1 VHINRNNFVYT
12 VSNGTG
18 MDSPARTVSWPMAI
32 VVGVWPRR
40 PAFSQNAGKKA
51 SETPIRKKHNAHTRG
66 YTVHSLLGII
76 SSNST
81 KVKIITIT
89 KMSLNKDIYIFPIS
103 TSQVI

>member
-1 VHINRNNFVYT
+1 MAQEWIRLPGQFPGLWPLWLGYGQDGQP
-12 VSNGTG
+12 S
-18 MDSPARTVSWPMAI
+18 ARMLE
-32 VVGVWPRR
+32 
-40 PAFSQNAGKKA
+40 KKA
-51 SETPIRKKHNAHTRG
+51 SETLIRKKHNAHTRG